1 MKFSTINAGKA
12 RAAGRFCFVVRKV
25 RVKAV
30 QKLNRG
36 PNRKRWGFVALGSAF
51 ARLNLSV
58 YELQKKKHSK
68 KTVSYEG

>member
-36 PNRKRWGFVALGSAF
+36 PNRKRWVFCSPRFGIRAVES
-51 ARLNLSV
+51 LSLRTTR
-58 YELQKKKHSK
+58 EKTFQKNRKL
-68 KTVSYEG
+68 